1 MLFKDIWKNKVDN
14 VDDVLAEDINLI
26 AQELINVQ
34 ENKANKD
41 VVFTKDETEML
52 VSDLD
57 NEINIKIGQTQ
68 ESIADLGNDL
78 DATKQEIEQNISQLD
93 NELAENIENTNK
105 NTQKLG
111 GLSFSISESGI
122 LTITKGD

>member
-41 VVFTKDETEML
+41 VVFTKKETEML

-78 DATKQEIEQNISQLD
+78 DATKQEIEQNISQLN
-93 NELAENIENTNK
+93 NELDENIENTNK